1 MPTIHSYRSPKI
13 KVSDDT
19 LAGRG
24 VVAVE
29 SIKKDEVVAVKA
41 GHIVNQETVERITEE
56 IGDYSLQIY
65 EDVYLTPTTEEEVD
79 QTTIFINHSCDA
91 NVGFQGSNIY
101 VAIRD
106 IEAGE
111 ELCHDYAMARTDNYR
126 LECRCGSPKCRGIV
140 TGKDWQLPEVQQ
152 QYGNYFVFHVLKR
165 IWQSNQNQ

>member
-1 MPTIHSYRSPKI
+1 MPAIHSYRSPKI
-13 KVSDDT
+13 RVSDDT

-29 SIKKDEVVAVKA
+29 PIARGEVVAVKA
-41 GHIVNQETVERITEE
+41 GHIVDRATVERITEE
-56 IGDYSLQIY
+56 IGDYSLQIH

-106 IEAGE
+106 IQHT
-111 ELCHDYAMARTDNYR
+111 LQI
-126 LECRCGSPKCRGIV
+126 SPFS
-140 TGKDWQLPEVQQ
+140 Q
-152 QYGNYFVFHVLKR
+152 
-165 IWQSNQNQ
+165 